1 MGNAYV
7 ITGGDFNLVGNLVLD
22 ISNTSNTKLI
32 QKSQLAIDVLEEE
45 LGLLHLQE
53 REYALYSNT
62 HTSYSRRDYFLI
74 SKQFGG
80 Y

>member
-1 MGNAYV
+1 M
-7 ITGGDFNLVGNLVLD
+7 
-22 ISNTSNTKLI
+22 

-53 REYALYSNT
+53 REYAFYSNT

-74 SKQFGG
+74 SKQLVGMTVG
-80 Y
+80 TSIGNIVLLDHAPVEVVLHLGLDLKTI